1 MDRSPMPANTAAV
14 RAAVAI
20 AREAGRWDA
29 VRMQDVAQ
37 ALGMPLA
44 QLLRDCPDRDTL
56 AECCFDVADQ
66 ALLGLGGDP
75 AWPHLDVRERL
86 RRGVLGWLGA
96 LPDRQLV
103 RGMLAYKFQ
112 PEHVHLQALGVMR
125 ISRTVQ
131 TLREV
136 ALLRATG
143 WRREAE
149 EAALTSIYLATF
161 ASWLLDGSAGARR
174 TERRLAR
181 ALNFAHRAGGWS
193 G

>member
-1 MDRSPMPANTAAV
+1 MPPANTAAV

-20 AREAGRWDA
+20 AREAGTWDA

-37 ALGMPLA
+37 ALAVPLA
-44 QLLRDCPDRDTL
+44 DLVRHVPDRDAL
-56 AECCFDVADQ
+56 AEGCFDVADQ
-66 ALLGLGGDP
+66 ALLSLIDEPGWP
-75 AWPHLDVRERL
+75 ALDVRERL
-86 RRGVLGWLGA
+86 RRCVLAWLEA
-96 LPDRQLV
+96 LPERRIV

-131 TLREV
+131 TMREV

-149 EAALTSIYLATF
+149 EAALTSIYLATV
-161 ASWLLDGSAGARR
+161 ASWLFDRSPGAQR
-174 TERRLAR
+174 TRDRLAR
-181 ALNFAHRAGGWS
+181 ALDFAHGVAGWS